1 MAISH
6 EAMIDSF
13 LNDENSSSVSEETY
27 SHFLVDLTDNILSA
41 KDLPNLLRNTA
52 DRLNEFFNLNFVAI
66 EIPHL
71 PSCNLHAY
79 YVVYEGNRIDRCDCY
94 IQPLHPSFLH
104 EVMQKREKLLL
115 DKTRLIS
122 YKKKLQHQY
131 KTPIEKLLSLLD
143 FPLMSGDEVIGV
155 LAVGSFTQD
164 SFSLEAINVL
174 EKVALRIT
182 LVLDT
187 ILSKNNS
194 LLIPFPSGQTITL
207 DTYIPSSSEL
217 YDLIGQ
223 SKAIKDIIR
232 QIEIVADNDA
242 TVLILGETGTGKGL
256 IAQTIH
262 NLSKRKNRPM
272 IRMNCTA
279 IPSDLMENELFGH
292 EKGAFTGAQN
302 RTIGHFEQANH
313 STLFLDEIGDM
324 PIGLQPKLLSV
335 LQEKQIRRLGGSEI
349 IPVDTRF
356 IAATNS
362 DLLSKV
368 NNKTF
373 RSDLYYRLNVF
384 PITIPPLRERVAD
397 IPLLAK
403 FFTLKFARKIGRD
416 ITEIPVDALAMMS
429 RMPWYGNIR
438 ELENV
443 IERAVILT
451 NEGHVLNLTPD
462 GLRNL
467 ASQYQSEIIQPIQTA
482 SIPVSSHPDT
492 TPAKALPETDRETLI
507 AALEACGGV
516 IGGKYGAAAKLGLKR
531 TTLLARLKKLGID
544 PEDYRNTTT

>member
-1 MAISH
+1 MT
-6 EAMIDSF
+6 DSF
-13 LNDENSSSVSEETY
+13 SNDEISY

-41 KDLPNLLRNTA
+41 KNLPSLLHNTA
-52 DRLNEFFNLNFVAI
+52 NRLNDFFNLDFVAI
-66 EIPHL
+66 EVPHL

-79 YVVYEGNRIDRCDCY
+79 FVTYEGHRVDRCDCN

-122 YKKKLQHQY
+122 YKKQLQQQ
-131 KTPIEKLLSLLD
+131 KQVQIPFEKLLSLLD
-143 FPLMSGDEVIGV
+143 IPLMAGDEVIGV

-164 SFSLEAINVL
+164 NFSTETINVL
-174 EKVALRIT
+174 EKVALRIS
-182 LVLDT
+182 LALNA
-187 ILSKNNS
+187 ILSKDHGLS
-194 LLIPFPSGQTITL
+194 PLVPFPSGQTITL

-223 SKAIKDIIR
+223 SKAIKDILR
-232 QIEIVADNDA
+232 QIEIVADSNA

-262 NLSKRKNRPM
+262 NLSRRKDHQM

-292 EKGAFTGAQN
+292 EKGAFTGAQS
-302 RTIGHFEQANH
+302 RAIGHFEQANH

-324 PIGLQPKLLSV
+324 PIELQPKLLSV
-335 LQEKQIRRLGGSEI
+335 LQEKQIRRLGGTEV
-349 IPVDTRF
+349 IPVDVRF

-368 NNKTF
+368 NDKTF

-384 PITIPPLRERVAD
+384 PIIVPPLRERIAD

-416 ITEIPVDALAMMS
+416 ITEIPADALAMMS
-429 RMPWYGNIR
+429 RMPWHGNIR

-451 NEGHVLNLTPD
+451 NKGHVLNLTPD
-462 GLRNL
+462 DLRNL
-467 ASQYQSEIIQPIQTA
+467 ESQYQSEIILPGQNVLM
-482 SIPVSSHPDT
+482 PVSETETIP
-492 TPAKALPETDRETLI
+492 KALPETDSEILI
-507 AALEACGGV
+507 AALKTCSGV
-516 IGGKYGAAAKLGLKR
+516 IGGRFGAAAKLGLKR
-531 TTLLARLKKLGID
+531 TTLLARLKKLGIN
-544 PEDYRNTTT
+544 PEDYRHPTT